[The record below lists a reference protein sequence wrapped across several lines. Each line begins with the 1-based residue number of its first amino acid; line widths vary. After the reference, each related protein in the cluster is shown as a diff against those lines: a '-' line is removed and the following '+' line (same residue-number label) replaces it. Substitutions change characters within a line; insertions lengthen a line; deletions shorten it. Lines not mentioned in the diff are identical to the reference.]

1 MNRDHEPAGRFRRIT
16 RIDAVYDRAALIA
29 LPPRSRNRYARHLF
43 DLTGGAGQ
51 LLITLD
57 YDQTQMDGPPF
68 SVPEEEIGVLY
79 GGRYRRE
86 LLASREITGP
96 LSQRCSG
103 NENAWL
109 LEPV

>member
-29 LPPRSRNRYARHLF
+29 LPPRSRNRYARHQF